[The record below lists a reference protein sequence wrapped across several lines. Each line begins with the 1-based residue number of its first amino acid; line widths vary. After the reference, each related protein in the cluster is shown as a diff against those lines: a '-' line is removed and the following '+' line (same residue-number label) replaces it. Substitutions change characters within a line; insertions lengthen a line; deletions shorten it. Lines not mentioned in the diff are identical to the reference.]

1 MKNLRGGLLTAA
13 TIALAGMLAA
23 CSSSSGASDSSA
35 SAAAP
40 AASATSSSAASPAS
54 TTSGGAEAL
63 TGKKVGVMA
72 SFSAAEVQARTLASI
87 QAGADAF
94 GWETTTVNGE
104 GDPSKMQQ
112 RLQSLIDSKVDAIV
126 LVFPVP
132 AIIGKQLEAAKA
144 AGIPVVSAGFVS
156 EETPLIAA
164 QYVGDQVKM
173 STMLTDRI
181 KQDFPNGGEWAI
193 INLPGYVGV
202 DQRVNTFKDG
212 IATDPNFQI
221 VAEKDVP
228 QADVFGGTTKA
239 GVDILNAN
247 PNLSGFFSCCDFGGQ
262 ALAPALQQTKR
273 DVPVYSFYAVPSVL
287 DLVRDGKVVV
297 VESDEAKTGAMSI
310 GALAAHWADGAPLD
324 ATTDLTAF
332 PLDYQIVDS
341 TNAPAAGEDVYP
353 LDQQMEPF
361 LAAWSEKY
369 GI

>member
-1 MKNLRGGLLTAA
+1 MKNLRGGLLAAA
-13 TIALAGMLAA
+13 TIALGGILAA

-35 SAAAP
+35 SAVAP
-40 AASATSSSAASPAS
+40 EAS
-54 TTSGGAEAL
+54 TSASTPTPSSGGAEAL
-63 TGKKVGVMA
+63 AGKNVGVM
-72 SFSAAEVQARTLASI
+72 SSLGAAEVQARTLASI

-94 GWETTTVNGE
+94 DWQTTVVDGE

-132 AIIGKQLEAAKA
+132 AIIGKQLEAAKT
-144 AGIPVVSAGFVS
+144 AGIPVVSAGFVAD
-156 EETPLIAA
+156 ETPLIAA

-202 DQRVNTFKDG
+202 EQRVSTFKEG
-212 IATDPNFQI
+212 IASDPNFQI

-287 DLVRDGKVVV
+287 DLVRAGKVVV
-297 VESDEAKTGAMSI
+297 VESDEAKTGAMAV

-324 ATTDLTAF
+324 ASADLTAF
-332 PLDYQIVDS
+332 PLEYQIVDEA
-341 TNAPAAGEDVYP
+341 NAPAAGEDVYP

-361 LAAWSEKY
+361 LAAWSESY